1 MTGVSFAC
9 MAKHK
14 EFSAFQNAYRESPQ
28 REEQGRRDR
37 VPESAVSEE
46 WHKHQSEGVD
56 LMPLKG
62 MANLVMS
69 SAEATRFFKL
79 RGRPRKHAE
88 EATRSPPLPMQRTS
102 WTRRRRTAAT
112 CCGWRCSTR

>member
-62 MANLVMS
+62 MANLAAGDHGELVEFAQAIRINTRG
-69 SAEATRFFKL
+69 AEVLLDFEFDIL
-79 RGRPRKHAE
+79 NLIDNLEVLE
-88 EATRSPPLPMQRTS
+88 EDF
-102 WTRRRRTAAT
+102 
-112 CCGWRCSTR
+112 